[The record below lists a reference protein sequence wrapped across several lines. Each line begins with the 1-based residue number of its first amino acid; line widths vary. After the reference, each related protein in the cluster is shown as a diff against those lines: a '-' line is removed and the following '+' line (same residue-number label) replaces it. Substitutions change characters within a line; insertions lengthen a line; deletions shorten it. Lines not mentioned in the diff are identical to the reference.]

1 MRARV
6 VTPEEKTMYL
16 HQMCGNCVGQG
27 TVADHQTLKTKTCGV
42 CGGIGQAPPQAVQMW
57 EYPQPGRAK
66 RLWNRYKRTAAVVV
80 LGVLCGM
87 FGALVMDLLLKV
99 V

>member
-1 MRARV
+1 MRR
-6 VTPEEKTMYL
+6 TSEPEEKTMYM

-27 TVADHQTLKTKTCGV
+27 TVADRQTLKTKTCGV
-42 CGGIGQAPPQAVQMW
+42 CGGIGQAPPQAVQVW
-57 EYPQPGRAK
+57 EYPQPSRVK
-66 RLWNRYKRTAAVVV
+66 RLWNRSLLRSAVLLVG
-80 LGVLCGM
+80 GVLCGM